1 MEATMG
7 LGVEDYL
14 QMGHAEK
21 IPLQEVNKSHTE
33 IFYLPMHGVVKDTSS
48 TTRLRIV
55 FDGSA
60 KSSSGYFL
68 NDILLP
74 GPSLY
79 PFLSIILNRFCLH
92 KIGMS
97 GDISKM
103 FWEVG
108 LLKKD
113 HNLRRFLHQD
123 SAGNLIDCRM
133 HRLSFGITTSPY
145 LASQVL
151 MQLASDHREEF
162 PRAAELVHKTFY
174 VDDCLTGADNIQET
188 KSIHEELNQLLSKGK
203 MTLCKW
209 KSSSTEL
216 LERNSER
223 QAFWTSPYHLQNKA
237 KQ

>member
-1 MEATMG
+1 
-7 LGVEDYL
+7 
-14 QMGHAEK
+14 MGHAEK

-48 TTRLRIV
+48 MTRLRIV

-68 NDILLP
+68 NDVLLP

-103 FWEVG
+103 FWKVG

-113 HNLRRFLHQD
+113 HNLRRFLHRD

-133 HRLSFGITTSPY
+133 HCLTFGITTSPY

-151 MQLASDHREEF
+151 RQLASDHREEF

-216 LERNSER
+216 LESNSER
-223 QAFWTSPYHLQNKA
+223 QAFWTSPYHLQSKA